1 MKVIYYYDNDC
12 KSNGEND
19 IIFPDENGQYN
30 IPTNSTDIAPEQG
43 LYQPLYFDIDKQ
55 KWEGVSKEE
64 WEKEHPNEEG
74 VIDPS
79 NLSLSGTDEELR
91 VMFAN
96 MQVQLVQ
103 ANTMVMQL
111 SQQNA
116 QLSQEL
122 VKLNQEI
129 ENLKGENKDEDVI
142 PEV

>member
-1 MKVIYYYDNDC
+1 MQIQLNANNEILAFAIV
-12 KSNGEND
+12 GELN
-19 IIFPDENGQYN
+19 
-30 IPTNSTDIAPEQG
+30 
-43 LYQPLYFDIDKQ
+43 
-55 KWEGVSKEE
+55 EGVFISDYPQNFIEDFKQLKYKYENEQIVLNENYKEVQE
-64 WEKEHPNEEG
+64 EQIKAPNVEIPG
-74 VIDPS
+74 S
-79 NLSLSGTDEELR
+79 DEELR
-91 VMFAN
+91 KMFAN